1 MLNAIR
7 SAIQSLPEQSFE
19 EFYQQYIQT
28 VQDNII
34 SCNVKSI
41 SHDYK
46 AIEDIPDLIKGLNKL
61 TEGLK
66 QL

>member
-19 EFYQQYIQT
+19 EFYQRYIQT
-28 VQDNII
+28 VQDSII
-34 SCNVKSI
+34 SCNVKAI

-46 AIEDIPDLIKGLNKL
+46 SVEDIPDLIKGLNKL